1 MKKRILLSLVS
12 FFIMTAMSASLLEAY
27 KIYVTAGAN
36 GKQGATA
43 ELTVNLKNKNAIASW
58 NCKIVL
64 PAGVT
69 FQSAELLNARVPE
82 GYEAQ
87 FNAVANE
94 DGTVDLSCE
103 GAEGVALTGTD
114 GAVAKIVVAV
124 AADAAIGD
132 CTVNVK
138 SAHMEE
144 VDGTEY
150 NRSNNEFTWTIE
162 EGAPAFEVGDVNCDG
177 KVDIADAVSVLNAVA
192 GIEVPGDADVNKDG
206 NVDVADFVTVLNIMA
221 GVIN

>member
-1 MKKRILLSLVS
+1 M
-12 FFIMTAMSASLLEAY
+12 MTAMSASLLEAY

-177 KVDIADAVSVLNAVA
+177 KVDIADAVTVLNAMA
-192 GIEVPGDADVNKDG
+192 GEQVPGNADVNADYKIDI
-206 NVDVADFVTVLNIMA
+206 ADFVTVLNIMA
-221 GVIN
+221 GITY